1 MKKNFILLSFSFSY
15 LLFAFSLQAQ
25 FKASPQNDAWKK
37 IYRATPEKIN
47 ELVHTKL
54 DVSFDYNKQYLYG
67 KAWITLKPHSYP
79 QDSLILDA
87 KGMYINKVAMVKS
100 NGNSPLVFSYAD
112 SIQLH
117 IKLDKSYKADESY
130 TVYIDYTARPNEL
143 KRDGGRAIRDAK
155 GLYFI
160 NPLGKDKDSTKPT
173 EIWTQGEVEA
183 SSVWFPT
190 IDKPNQKTT
199 AEISM
204 TVLSKY
210 VTLSN
215 GKLTQKKMN
224 ADGTRTDT
232 WKMDKPHSPYLFFM
246 GVGDFA
252 VVKDSYKGKEVS
264 YYVEKPF
271 ESVARGIFGL
281 TPEMIK
287 CFSTRLGVDYPWDK
301 YSQMVGREYVS
312 GAMENTTATLHSEF
326 LQQNARQLTDGNK
339 YEEYISHELF
349 HQWFGDLVTAESW
362 SNITMNETFADY
374 GELIWDEYKY
384 GADAAGARNYRQMNT
399 YLQSRS
405 ENKNLVRYNYR
416 NPDDVFDR
424 VSYEKGGRIVHML
437 RNYIGDEAFFK
448 SLNTYLTRYQ
458 YQNTEAAQLRL
469 VLEEITGKD
478 LNWFWNQWYYG
489 SGHPKLDIVY
499 GYNEKDKKATVIV
512 TQKQADEKLFLLPV
526 AIDIYANGTKQRYNV
541 WVENKSDTFSFPA
554 AAKPDLIN
562 FDGDKVLLTEKTEN
576 KTLQDYIYQYANAKK
591 YADRIEAVEMALEN
605 KQEASAKSF
614 LATALGDPFFEIR
627 KAVLSEISYADL
639 NADGIKAVSNIARND
654 EKRLNRAAAIE
665 ILGEANNPDY
675 KDLFTKGAKDSSYS
689 VAGASLV
696 ALSELDETAAIA
708 MLPTLKSDAKGKLKS
723 AIAEVEALTKGDDS
737 FDEMTSKYNDL
748 STFRKATEYKS
759 YLKFLGNVNNNDNF
773 EKGIDKIVA
782 LRNLTANFQPDF
794 KTEINTQ
801 LNKLKAKKEA
811 QKKKTN
817 NPDLDDQIKYLEGK
831 MK

>member
-1 MKKNFILLSFSFSY
+1 MKKIFTPFCIAFLFFVLS
-15 LLFAFSLQAQ
+15 AKAQ
-25 FKASPQNDAWKK
+25 FGQSSQNDAWKK
-37 IYRATPEKIN
+37 VYRSTPEKTN
-47 ELVHTKL
+47 DLVHTKL

-67 KAWITLKPHSYP
+67 KAWITLKPHFYP
-79 QDSLILDA
+79 QDSLVLDA
-87 KGMYINKVAMVKS
+87 KGMYINQVAMIK
-100 NGNSPLVFSYAD
+100 GTTNSTLTFSYAD
-112 SIQLH
+112 SLQLH
-117 IKLDKSYKADESY
+117 IKLDKTYKADENY
-130 TVYIDYTARPNEL
+130 TVYIEYTARPNEL
-143 KRDGGRAIRDAK
+143 KTQGGRAIRDAK

-199 AEISM
+199 DEINM

-215 GKLTQKKMN
+215 GKLTQQKTN

-252 VVKDSYKGKEVS
+252 VVRDSYKGKEVS

-287 CFSTRLGVDYPWDK
+287 CFSTKLGVEYPWDK

-362 SNITMNETFADY
+362 SNITMNETFANY

-384 GADAAGARNYRQMNT
+384 GADAAGARNYRQMNQ

-424 VSYEKGGRIVHML
+424 VSYEKGGRIIQML
-437 RNYIGDEAFFK
+437 RNYVGDEAFFK

-458 YQNTEAAQLRL
+458 YQNAEAAQLRL
-469 VLEEITGKD
+469 VFEEITGKD
-478 LNWFWNQWYYG
+478 LNWFWNQWYYS

-499 GYNEKDKKATVIV
+499 GYNEKDKKATIIV
-512 TQKQADEKLFLLPV
+512 TQKQTDDKVFRLPV
-526 AIDIYANGTKQRYNV
+526 AIDMYANGSKQRYNV
-541 WVENKSDTFSFPA
+541 WVENKADTFSFPA
-554 AAKPDLIN
+554 ASKPDLIN
-562 FDGDKVLLTEKTEN
+562 FDGEKVLLAEKTEN
-576 KTLQDYIYQYANAKK
+576 KTMQEYMYQYTNLKK
-591 YADRIEAVEMALEN
+591 YADRMEAVEAALDN
-605 KQEASAKSF
+605 KTEAGANALLAK
-614 LATALGDPFFEIR
+614 ALSDPYFGIR
-627 KAVLSEISYADL
+627 RAVLDEIKYADL
-639 NADGIKAVSNIARND
+639 NAEGIKIVTDIARND
-654 EKRLNRAAAIE
+654 EKRLNRAAAID
-665 ILGEANNPDY
+665 ILAEANKPAY
-675 KDLFTKGAKDSSYS
+675 KDLFTKGVKDSSYS
-689 VAGASLV
+689 VAGSSLV
-696 ALSELDETAAIA
+696 ALSDLDEAAAIA
-708 MLPTLKSDAKGKLKS
+708 LLPSVKNDAKGRLKS
-723 AIAEVEALTKGDDS
+723 AIGEVEALTKGDDS

-748 STFRKATEYKS
+748 NNFRKIGEYKA
-759 YLKFLGNVNNNDNF
+759 YLKFLGNVNNTENF

-782 LRNLTANFQPDF
+782 LRNLTATFQPDF
-794 KTEINTQ
+794 KAEVNER
-801 LNKLKAKKEA
+801 LEKLKQKKESL
-811 QKKKTN
+811 KKIN
-817 NPDLDDQIKYLEGK
+817 NNADLEVQIKYIEGK

>member
-1 MKKNFILLSFSFSY
+1 MKKIFTPLCIAFLFFVLSTK
-15 LLFAFSLQAQ
+15 AQ
-25 FKASPQNDAWKK
+25 FGQSSQNDAWKK
-37 IYRATPEKIN
+37 IYRSTPEKTN
-47 ELVHTKL
+47 DLVHTKL

-67 KAWITLKPHSYP
+67 KAWITLKPHFYP
-79 QDSLILDA
+79 QDSLVLDA
-87 KGMYINKVAMVKS
+87 KGMYINQVAMIK
-100 NGNSPLVFSYAD
+100 GTTNSTLTFSYAD
-112 SIQLH
+112 SLQLH
-117 IKLDKSYKADESY
+117 IKLDKTYKADENY
-130 TVYIDYTARPNEL
+130 TVYIEYTARPNEL
-143 KRDGGRAIRDAK
+143 KTQGGRAIRDAK

-199 AEISM
+199 DEINM

-215 GKLTQKKMN
+215 GKLTQQKTN
-224 ADGTRTDT
+224 ANGTRTDT

-252 VVKDSYKGKEVS
+252 VVRDSYKGKEVS

-271 ESVARGIFGL
+271 ESVARAIFGL
-281 TPEMIK
+281 TPEMMK
-287 CFSTRLGVDYPWDK
+287 CFSTKLGVEYPWDK

-349 HQWFGDLVTAESW
+349 HQWFGDLVTTESW
-362 SNITMNETFADY
+362 SNITMNETFANY

-384 GADAAGARNYRQMNT
+384 GADAAGARNYRQMNQ

-424 VSYEKGGRIVHML
+424 VSYEKGGRIIQML
-437 RNYIGDEAFFK
+437 RNYVGDEAFFK

-458 YQNTEAAQLRL
+458 YQNAEAAQLRL
-469 VLEEITGKD
+469 VFEEVTGKD

-499 GYNEKDKKATVIV
+499 GYNEKDKKATIIV
-512 TQKQADEKLFLLPV
+512 TQKQTDDKVFRLPV
-526 AIDIYANGTKQRYNV
+526 AIDMYANGSKQRYNV
-541 WVENKSDTFSFPA
+541 WVENKADTFSFPVA
-554 AAKPDLIN
+554 TKPDLIN
-562 FDGDKVLLTEKTEN
+562 FDGEKVLLAEKTEN
-576 KTLQDYIYQYANAKK
+576 KTMQEYMYQYTNLKK
-591 YADRIEAVEMALEN
+591 YADRMEAVEAALDN
-605 KQEASAKSF
+605 KTEAGANALFAK
-614 LATALGDPFFEIR
+614 ALSDPYFGIR
-627 KAVLSEISYADL
+627 RAVLDEIKYADL
-639 NADGIKAVSNIARND
+639 NAEGIKIVTDIARND
-654 EKRLNRAAAIE
+654 EKRLNRAAAID
-665 ILGEANNPDY
+665 ILAEANKPSY
-675 KDLFTKGAKDSSYS
+675 KDLFTKGVKDSSYS
-689 VAGASLV
+689 VAGSSLA
-696 ALSELDETAAIA
+696 ALSDLDEAAAIA
-708 MLPTLKSDAKGKLKS
+708 LLQSIKNDAKGRLKS
-723 AIAEVEALTKGDDS
+723 AIGEVEALTKGDDS

-748 STFRKATEYKS
+748 NNFRKIAEYKA
-759 YLKFLGNVNNNDNF
+759 YLKFLGNVNNTENF
-773 EKGIDKIVA
+773 KKGIDKIVA
-782 LRNLTANFQPDF
+782 LRNLTATFQPDF
-794 KTEINTQ
+794 KAEVNER
-801 LNKLKAKKEA
+801 LEKLKQKKESL
-811 QKKKTN
+811 KNTN
-817 NPDLDDQIKYLEGK
+817 NNADLEEQIKYIEGK

>member
-1 MKKNFILLSFSFSY
+1 MKKIFTPFCIAFLFFVLS
-15 LLFAFSLQAQ
+15 AKAQ
-25 FKASPQNDAWKK
+25 FGQSSQNDAWKK
-37 IYRATPEKIN
+37 VYRSTPEKTN
-47 ELVHTKL
+47 DLVHTKL

-67 KAWITLKPHSYP
+67 KAWITLKPHFYP
-79 QDSLILDA
+79 QDSLVLDA
-87 KGMYINKVAMVKS
+87 KGMYINQVAMIK
-100 NGNSPLVFSYAD
+100 GTTNSTLSFSYAD
-112 SIQLH
+112 SLQLH
-117 IKLDKSYKADESY
+117 IKLDKTYKADENY
-130 TVYIDYTARPNEL
+130 TVYIEYTARPNEL
-143 KRDGGRAIRDAK
+143 KTQGGRAIRDAK

-199 AEISM
+199 DEINM

-215 GKLTQKKMN
+215 GKLTQQKTN

-252 VVKDSYKGKEVS
+252 VVRDSYKGKEVS

-287 CFSTRLGVDYPWDK
+287 CYSTKLGVEYPWDK

-362 SNITMNETFADY
+362 SNITMNETFANY

-384 GADAAGARNYRQMNT
+384 GADAAGARNYRQMNQ

-405 ENKNLVRYNYR
+405 DNKNLVRYNYR

-424 VSYEKGGRIVHML
+424 VSYEKGGRIIQML
-437 RNYIGDEAFFK
+437 RNYVGDEAFFK

-458 YQNTEAAQLRL
+458 YQNAEAAQLRL
-469 VLEEITGKD
+469 VFEEVTGKD

-499 GYNEKDKKATVIV
+499 GYNEKDKKATIIV
-512 TQKQADEKLFLLPV
+512 TQKQTDDKVFRLPV
-526 AIDIYANGTKQRYNV
+526 AIDMYANGSKQRYNV
-541 WVENKSDTFSFPA
+541 WVENKADTFSFPA
-554 AAKPDLIN
+554 ASKPDLIN
-562 FDGDKVLLTEKTEN
+562 FDGEKVLLAEKTEN
-576 KTLQDYIYQYANAKK
+576 KTMQEYMYQYTNLKK
-591 YADRIEAVEMALEN
+591 YADRMEAVEAALDN
-605 KQEASAKSF
+605 KTEAGANALLAK
-614 LATALGDPFFEIR
+614 ALSDPYFGIR
-627 KAVLSEISYADL
+627 RAVLDEIKYADL
-639 NADGIKAVSNIARND
+639 NAEGIKIVTDIARND
-654 EKRLNRAAAIE
+654 DKRLNRAAAID
-665 ILGEANNPDY
+665 ILAEANKSAY
-675 KDLFTKGAKDSSYS
+675 KDLFIKGVKDSSYS
-689 VAGASLV
+689 VAGSSLA
-696 ALSELDETAAIA
+696 ALSDLDEAAAIA
-708 MLPTLKSDAKGKLKS
+708 LLPSVKNDAKGRLKS
-723 AIAEVEALTKGDDS
+723 AIGEVEALTKGDDS

-748 STFRKATEYKS
+748 NNFRKIAEYKA
-759 YLKFLGNVNNNDNF
+759 YLKFLGNVNNTENF

-782 LRNLTANFQPDF
+782 LRNLTATFQPDF
-794 KTEINTQ
+794 KAEVNER
-801 LNKLKAKKEA
+801 LEKLKQKKESL
-811 QKKKTN
+811 KNIN
-817 NPDLDDQIKYLEGK
+817 NNADLEEQIKYIEGK

>member
-1 MKKNFILLSFSFSY
+1 MKKIFTPLCIAF
-15 LLFAFSLQAQ
+15 LLFVLSAKAQ
-25 FKASPQNDAWKK
+25 FGQSSQNDAWKK
-37 IYRATPEKIN
+37 VYRSTPEKTN
-47 ELVHTKL
+47 DLVHTKL

-67 KAWITLKPHSYP
+67 KAWITLKPHFYP
-79 QDSLILDA
+79 QDSLVLDA
-87 KGMYINKVAMVKS
+87 KGMYINQVAMIK
-100 NGNSPLVFSYAD
+100 GTTNSTLSFSYAD
-112 SIQLH
+112 SLQLH
-117 IKLDKSYKADESY
+117 IKLDKTYKADENY
-130 TVYIDYTARPNEL
+130 TVYIEYTARPNEL
-143 KRDGGRAIRDAK
+143 KTQGGRAIRDAK

-199 AEISM
+199 DEINM

-215 GKLTQKKMN
+215 GKLTQQKTN

-252 VVKDSYKGKEVS
+252 VVRDSYKGKEVS

-287 CFSTRLGVDYPWDK
+287 CFSTKLGVEYPWDK

-362 SNITMNETFADY
+362 SNITMNETFANY

-384 GADAAGARNYRQMNT
+384 GADAAGARNYRQMNQ

-424 VSYEKGGRIVHML
+424 VSYEKGGRIIQML
-437 RNYIGDEAFFK
+437 RNYVGDEAFFK

-458 YQNTEAAQLRL
+458 YQNAEAAQLRL
-469 VLEEITGKD
+469 VFEEVTGKD

-489 SGHPKLDIVY
+489 SGHPKLDIAY
-499 GYNEKDKKATVIV
+499 GYNEKDKKATIII
-512 TQKQADEKLFLLPV
+512 TQKQTDDKVFRLPV
-526 AIDIYANGTKQRYNV
+526 AIDMYANGSKQRYNV
-541 WVENKSDTFSFPA
+541 WVENKADTFSFPA
-554 AAKPDLIN
+554 ASKPDLIN
-562 FDGDKVLLTEKTEN
+562 FDGEKVLLAEKTEN
-576 KTLQDYIYQYANAKK
+576 KTMQEYMYQYTNLKK
-591 YADRIEAVEMALEN
+591 YADRMEAVEAALDN
-605 KQEASAKSF
+605 KTEAGANALLAK
-614 LATALGDPFFEIR
+614 ALSDPYFGIRRTVLDEI
-627 KAVLSEISYADL
+627 KYADL
-639 NADGIKAVSNIARND
+639 NAEGIKIVTDIARND
-654 EKRLNRAAAIE
+654 EKRLNRAAAID
-665 ILGEANNPDY
+665 ILAEANKSAY
-675 KDLFTKGAKDSSYS
+675 KDLFIKGVKDSSYS
-689 VAGASLV
+689 VAGSSLV
-696 ALSELDETAAIA
+696 ALSDLDEAAAIA
-708 MLPTLKSDAKGKLKS
+708 LLPSVKNDAKGRLKS
-723 AIAEVEALTKGDDS
+723 AIGEVEALTKGDDS

-748 STFRKATEYKS
+748 NNFRKIGEYKA
-759 YLKFLGNVNNNDNF
+759 YLKFLGNVNNTENF

-782 LRNLTANFQPDF
+782 LRNLTATFQPDF
-794 KTEINTQ
+794 KAEVNER
-801 LNKLKAKKEA
+801 LEKLKQKKESL
-811 QKKKTN
+811 KKIN
-817 NPDLDDQIKYLEGK
+817 NNADLEVQIKYIEGK

>member
-1 MKKNFILLSFSFSY
+1 MPSISQNRS
-15 LLFAFSLQAQ
+15 AAQ
-25 FKASPQNDAWKK
+25 NEDWKK
-37 IYRATPEKIN
+37 LYRSTPEKMN
-47 ELVHTKL
+47 DLVHTKL
-54 DVSFDYNKQYLYG
+54 DVSFDYTKQYLHG
-67 KAWITLKPHSYP
+67 KAWLTLKPHFYA
-79 QDSLILDA
+79 QDTLVLDA
-87 KGMYINKVAMVKS
+87 KGMLIQQVALIK
-100 NGNSPLVFSYAD
+100 GNDKSPLQFTYAD
-112 SIQLH
+112 SMQLH
-117 IKLDKSYKADESY
+117 IQLDKSYKANESY
-130 TVYIDYTARPNEL
+130 TVYLEYTARPNEL
-143 KRDGGRAIRDAK
+143 KSEKGRAIRDAK

-199 AEISM
+199 SEISM

-215 GKLTQKKMN
+215 GKLTNQKN
-224 ADGTRTDT
+224 NSDGTRTDT

-252 VVKDSYKGKEVS
+252 VVKDNYKGKEVS

-287 CFSTRLGVDYPWDK
+287 CFSTKLGVDYPWDK
-301 YSQMVGREYVS
+301 YAQIVGREYVS

-326 LQQNARQLTDGNK
+326 LQQNARQLADGNK

-362 SNITMNETFADY
+362 SNITMNESFADY

-384 GADAAGARNYRQMNT
+384 GDDAAGARNYRQMNL

-424 VSYEKGGRIVHML
+424 VSYEKGGRILHML
-437 RNYIGDEAFFK
+437 RNYVGDDAFFK

-458 YQNTEAAQLRL
+458 FQNAEASQLRL
-469 VLEEITGKD
+469 IFEEITGKD

-499 GYNEKDKKATVIV
+499 GYNEKEKKATVVV
-512 TQKQADEKLFLLPV
+512 TQKQADEKLFKLPV
-526 AIDIYANGTKQRYNV
+526 AIDIYNGGSKQRFNI
-541 WVENKSDTFSFPA
+541 WVENKSDTFSFPSA
-554 AAKPDLIN
+554 TKPDLIN
-562 FDGDKVLLTEKTEN
+562 FDGDKIILAEKTEN
-576 KTLQDYIYQYANAKK
+576 KTMQEYLFQYTNAKK
-591 YADRIEAVEMALEN
+591 YADRMEAVEAALEN
-605 KQEASAKSF
+605 NEKAEAKNI
-614 LATALGDPFFEIR
+614 LIMALSDPYFEIR
-627 KAVLSEISYADL
+627 KTVLEEIKYADL
-639 NADGIKAVSNIARND
+639 DAKGIKTVLNIASND
-654 EKRLNRAAAIE
+654 EKKLNRAAAME
-665 ILGEANNPDY
+665 VLNEANNKEY
-675 KDLFTKGAKDSSYS
+675 KDLFVKGTTDSSYS
-689 VAGASLV
+689 VAGVSLV

-708 MLPTLKSDAKGKLKS
+708 LLPTLKNDAKGKLKS
-723 AIAEVEALTKGDDS
+723 AIAEVEALTKGDDN
-737 FDEMTSKYNDL
+737 FEEMTTKYNDL
-748 STFRKATEYKS
+748 STFRKALEYRT
-759 YLKFLGNVNNNDNF
+759 YLKFLSKVNNTENF

-782 LRNLTANFQPDF
+782 LRNLTASFQPGF
-794 KTEINTQ
+794 KDEINTQ
-801 LNKLKAKKEA
+801 LAKLKEKKEA
-811 QKKKTN
+811 INKKTN
-817 NPDLDDQIKYLEGK
+817 NADLDAQIKYIESK
-831 MK
+831 IK